1 MLKLHSPPNEPLQN
15 SCLTERPRSSR
26 SFGCFAAHT
35 FIEQCKEIPSL
46 PAGVMVAGGGGG
58 GDDGVRV
65 LGMVRVLVMV
75 HARVLGLEGGG
86 GGV

>member
-1 MLKLHSPPNEPLQN
+1 
-15 SCLTERPRSSR
+15 
-26 SFGCFAAHT
+26 
-35 FIEQCKEIPSL
+35 
-46 PAGVMVAGGGGG
+46 MVAGGGGG

-86 GGV
+86 GV